1 MGPLTAVQVRATLA
15 EVELPADKAT
25 LLEHAVRVHAEPL
38 QLAAL
43 QALPDLRFE
52 SVDDVVQQ
60 LRIQGGLAAGS

>member
-1 MGPLTAVQVRATLA
+1 MEPLTAVRVRATLA

-43 QALPDLRFE
+43 RALPDLRCE
-52 SVDDVVQQ
+52 SVDEVVQQ